1 MSREITPGT
10 LPDSDARL
18 LRTPYDR
25 ARIGLPCES
34 GRLNETNRHM
44 LDLAQISDRVE
55 VSITRASEQQLPTT
69 ERRGIYPTSA
79 HEDYVRRATAET
91 DRLPIVPY
99 RLLPFH
105 VSIKQQPWRP
115 LHDWRFLGCASLGL
129 SLAAFGG
136 YCVGLPSLAT
146 LCLVMAGIL
155 ALNMWRV
162 K

>member
-10 LPDSDARL
+10 LSDSDARL
-18 LRTPYDR
+18 LRTP
-25 ARIGLPCES
+25 S
-34 GRLNETNRHM
+34 
-44 LDLAQISDRVE
+44 
-55 VSITRASEQQLPTT
+55 
-69 ERRGIYPTSA
+69 ERRDIYPTAA
-79 HEDYVRRATAET
+79 HEEYARRATAET
-91 DRLPIVPY
+91 DRLPIAIAPY
-99 RLLPFH
+99 NRPLPLH
-105 VSIKQQPWRP
+105 ASIKPQPWRP